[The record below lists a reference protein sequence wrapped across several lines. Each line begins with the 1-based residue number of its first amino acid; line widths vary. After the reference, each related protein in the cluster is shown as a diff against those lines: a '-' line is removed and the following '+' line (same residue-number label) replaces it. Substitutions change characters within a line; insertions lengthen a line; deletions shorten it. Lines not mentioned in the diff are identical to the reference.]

1 MMHTRGPSGFAKK
14 ILRYNCLGANAHGVR
29 LSTAAQPGNLSRRDW
44 GFILFLA
51 ASVVAFWKPLADL
64 FSFSLSRD
72 YASHIILIIPIS
84 AYFIFRK
91 RTEIF
96 SAAKTAPVPGILIFL
111 AGNVVLWLAL
121 RRAES
126 PLHDNGL
133 SLSTLAI
140 VVIWISAFIIFY
152 GTPAFY
158 RALFPLLFLLLL
170 VPLPDIAVDK
180 IIFLLQAG
188 SAAVAYGLL
197 RLLSIP
203 VLKQGFILRM
213 PNLDIEVATECS
225 GIRSS
230 VALLVTALVLGEFVL
245 RSAWRKALWVLSIVP
260 ILILK
265 NGVRIVTLCLLT
277 MYVDRSFL
285 HGWLHTSGG
294 ILFYLLGLAILFPIL
309 KALRKSEGRGDGTL
323 QRVPQARP

>member
-1 MMHTRGPSGFAKK
+1 MP
-14 ILRYNCLGANAHGVR
+14 
-29 LSTAAQPGNLSRRDW
+29 TAAQADKLSRRDW
-44 GFILFLA
+44 TFILFLA
-51 ASVVAFWKPLADL
+51 ASVVAFWKPLAGL
-64 FSFSLSRD
+64 FRFSLSRD

-197 RLLSIP
+197 IP

-230 VALLVTALVLGEFVL
+230 SALLVTALVLGEFVL

-277 MYVDRSFL
+277 IYVDPGFL

-309 KALRKSEGRGDGTL
+309 NAFRKSERRGKEMM
-323 QRVPQARP
+323 QSVPQARP